1 MKLLAPRSGSLLL
14 VLLAAAGFSFGQVP
28 PAPGAAG
35 PAPLPAAHPSTANE
49 QARFLSG
56 LRVPPGSALEAL
68 QHTPDYLDHTRA
80 YATTWRK
87 FDNEYFGKMRSFSA
101 GVLDPRI
108 GSPQAL
114 YYFFSGPDFINAY
127 AFFPNVPVYIL
138 VGLESVGSVVPPEQL
153 DPVRIKT
160 GLENLRRS
168 TLVTLEFS
176 FFITKSMKTDLEQT
190 DFKGVLPIIESFV
203 VLGGGTI
210 TSVSPF
216 SPGGGLP
223 GVCIRFRKNASAPEQ
238 AVYYIRADLSNESTG
253 EHGALLSWMSRF
265 QPAVGYLK
273 AASYLLHEPYFS
285 HVRDFLLQHCS
296 AILQDDSGIPLR
308 NYVASGPWQITFFGK
323 YDGTLNL
330 FKKYYQPDLVAAYAQ
345 SGASPLDFGTGYKW
359 RKGESNLM
367 LAVRQSGSP
376 RAQAAAA
383 APAADN
389 SISAPSGTSAPV
401 ANPGF

>member
-1 MKLLAPRSGSLLL
+1 MKLLAPRPASLLL
-14 VLLAAAGFSFGQVP
+14 LLLIATGLSFGQVAP
-28 PAPGAAG
+28 PPGVAG
-35 PAPLPAAHPSTANE
+35 PATVSAARPSTANE

-56 LRVPPGSALEAL
+56 LRLPPGSSLEPL
-68 QHTPDYLDHTRA
+68 QHTPEYLDHTRA

-127 AFFPNVPVYIL
+127 GLFPEVPVYIL

-168 TLVTLEFS
+168 TLVTLQFS

-190 DFKGVLPIIESFV
+190 DFKGVLPIIESFIA
-203 VLGGGTI
+203 LGGGTI
-210 TSVSPF
+210 TSISPF

-223 GVCIRFRKNASAPEQ
+223 GVCIRFRKNPSAPEQ
-238 AVYYIRADLSNESTG
+238 AVYYIRADLSNESTS

-265 QPAVGYLK
+265 HPAVGYLK
-273 AASYLLHEPYFS
+273 AASYLLHESYFS
-285 HVRDFLLQHCS
+285 HVRDFLLQHCD

-308 NYVASGPWQITFFGK
+308 YYVASGPWQITLFGK
-323 YDGTLNL
+323 YDGTLDL
-330 FKKYYQPDLVAAYAQ
+330 FKKYFQPDLVAAYAQ
-345 SGASPLDFGTGYKW
+345 DGASRLDFGTGYKW
-359 RKGESNLM
+359 RKGESNLL
-367 LAVRQSGSP
+367 LAVHQAGSP
-376 RAQAAAA
+376 HPQAAAA
-383 APAADN
+383 ASEAPAANN
-389 SISAPSGTSAPV
+389 SISAPP

>member
-14 VLLAAAGFSFGQVP
+14 VLLASAGFSLFGQVP
-28 PAPGAAG
+28 PAPGATG
-35 PAPLPAAHPSTANE
+35 SVTLPAAHPSTANE

-56 LRVPPGSALEAL
+56 LRLPPGSPLEAL
-68 QHTPDYLDHTRA
+68 QHTPEYLDHTRA

-101 GVLDPRI
+101 SVLDPRI

-127 AFFPNVPVYIL
+127 ALFPDVPVYIL

-153 DPVRIKT
+153 DPIRIKT

-168 TLVTLEFS
+168 TLVTLQFS

-190 DFKGVLPIIESFV
+190 DFKGVLPIIESFIA
-203 VLGGGTI
+203 LGGGTI

-223 GVCIRFRKNASAPEQ
+223 GVCIRFRKNASSPEQ
-238 AVYYIRADLSNESTG
+238 AVYYIRADLSNESTS

-285 HVRDFLLQHCS
+285 HVRDFLLQHCG

-308 NYVASGPWQITFFGK
+308 DYVASGPWQITFFGK

-330 FKKYYQPDLVAAYAQ
+330 FKKYYQPDLVAAYGQ
-345 SGASPLDFGTGYKW
+345 SGASALDFGTGYKW

-367 LAVRQSGSP
+367 LAIRQAGSP
-376 RAQAAAA
+376 HAQAAAAA
-383 APAADN
+383 APAASN
-389 SISAPSGTSAPV
+389 SVSAPA